1 MQINGVINEIFV
13 IQFLIFYE
21 CQKNLCNVYTISL
34 EFDNDFPVGSYIPK
48 CLILLQRR
56 FL

>member
-34 EFDNDFPVGSYIPK
+34 EFDNDFALFSS
-48 CLILLQRR
+48 L
-56 FL
+56 